1 MNDIINI
8 ILESPETQVL
18 VDVHPKTGELVPW
31 QRKKKETLE
40 MAASCRRIQKIDP
53 AFEFRAFQLEKCG
66 NYLEFHRAIKTGERT
81 LSRANFCKYRLCP
94 MCSWRRSLKIF
105 GQASQVMEEAEKQGY
120 RFVFVTLTVK
130 NCQGVD
136 LRSELTKLY
145 AGSLALLRRKRYK
158 KAVHG
163 WMRVLEVTHNI
174 NFYDKS
180 FDTYHPHVH
189 FIWAVKGN
197 YFKKAQWISQ
207 ADLTHDWGGC
217 MKLDYKPLVDIRAV
231 KKRDKKA
238 IKEVSKYS
246 VKPGEILV
254 QDRDLTDSAVWTL
267 DQALE
272 KKRMVSWGLVLKSI
286 KASLNLDDAE
296 NGDLVNT
303 DSEQPLNQELDY
315 IVEKYKWNVGFGW
328 HQRIE

>member
-1 MNDIINI
+1 MNTIVK
-8 ILESPETQVL
+8 SPEMQVL
-18 VDVHPKTGELVPW
+18 VDVHPKTGKLLPW
-31 QRKKKETLE
+31 QRKKKESLE
-40 MAASCRRIQKIDP
+40 MAASCRRLEKDDP
-53 AFEFRAFQLEKCG
+53 TFKFRAVQLEKCG
-66 NYLEFHRAIKTGERT
+66 NYLEFHRAVKTGERT

-105 GQASQVMEEAEKQGY
+105 GQASQVMEKAEKQGY
-120 RFVFVTLTVK
+120 RFVFVTLTMK
-130 NCQGVD
+130 NCNGVD
-136 LRSELTKLY
+136 LGAELTRLY

-158 KAVHG
+158 TAVHG
-163 WMRVLEVTHNI
+163 WMRILEVTHNVKV
-174 NFYDKS
+174 YDKS

-189 FIWAVKGN
+189 FIWAVKSSYFKGGN
-197 YFKKAQWISQ
+197 YISQ
-207 ADLTHDWGGC
+207 ANLTDDWAEV

-231 KKRDKKA
+231 KKHDKGA
-238 IKEVSKYS
+238 IKEVSKYA

-272 KKRMVSWGLVLKSI
+272 KRRMVSWGGVLKAI
-286 KASLNLDDAE
+286 KADLNLDDAE

-303 DSEQPLNQELDY
+303 GDEQPLNPELEY
-315 IVEKYKWNVGFGW
+315 VIEKYKWNVGMGW